1 MGTVPAPTAAS
12 SPIPPARPSDERP
25 SSKPSPSRSPPSK
38 VDYATAPLPPGWQ
51 RVKHPDPNIDRFFY
65 VDHTNKETSW
75 HHPDS
80 KAYKK
85 SKGRQQ
91 TMGSVDD
98 SGDRRGMVQSSS
110 STALPTGGGGAAS
123 LDGQRPQT

>member
-1 MGTVPAPTAAS
+1 MFIVS
-12 SPIPPARPSDERP
+12 FLNFS
-25 SSKPSPSRSPPSK
+25 
-38 VDYATAPLPPGWQ
+38 Q
-51 RVKHPDPNIDRFFY
+51 
-65 VDHTNKETSW
+65 ETSW

-98 SGDRRGMVQSSS
+98 SRDGRGMVQSSS
-110 STALPTGGGGAAS
+110 STALPTGEGVAS
-123 LDGQRPQT
+123 LDGQRPQTAGK